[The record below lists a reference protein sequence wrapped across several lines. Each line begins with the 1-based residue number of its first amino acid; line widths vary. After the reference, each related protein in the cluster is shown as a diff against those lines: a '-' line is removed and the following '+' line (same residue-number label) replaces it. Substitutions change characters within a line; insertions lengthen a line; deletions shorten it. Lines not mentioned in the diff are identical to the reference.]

1 MANPITAIAS
11 IGGSYLSNQS
21 NNRAARHQQSANQ
34 AAIDAERAAAS
45 EARDAQQQAADRAIG
60 IFEQLT
66 PEVRQI
72 LSDASAQ
79 AAAGQQDAANQSIA
93 LLEQTNPEIREL
105 LNLATNQAVGGQS
118 AAAGASLQGFNTA
131 TDQSINELRGQYGG
145 AENLFAP
152 YINAGSNALGGQL
165 DLAGL
170 NGPEAQSTAIAA
182 LEGSPEFQARIQQ
195 GENALL
201 QNASA
206 TGGLRGGN
214 TQAALAQFR
223 PRVLSDLINN
233 QYSRLGGLAGS
244 GLNTAGAQANLG
256 QALGSNIASLLGGN
270 ASNRANI
277 LTGAAGSI
285 GNLLTGN
292 ATNSRQSSGR
302 TSRRHRLSSSRQC
315 SQSGKSGNEYSRQY
329 RQSSVRHS
337 NKYWQCIDRQCIQS
351 GKSAYQQLRP
361 ILVVFY
367 QNQGNIAAN
376 RLSNQSGIQSNL
388 IDQFA
393 RFAGAGGF

>member
-292 ATNSRQSSGR
+292 ATNQGNLLAGQAADIGSLLRGNAANQANLATGTAGNIGNLLSG
-302 TSRRHRLSSSRQC
+302 TATNI
-315 SQSGKSGNEYSRQY
+315 GN
-329 RQSSVRHS
+329 VLTGNAS
-337 NKYWQCIDRQCIQS
+337 NQANLLTN
-351 GKSAYQQLRP
+351 SAANLGG
-361 ILVVFY
+361 FY